1 MPASASPAPTA
12 PTTYISLQ
20 EGAARGYAA
29 ESTLRA
35 WIRDGRLPAVKFGGR
50 VKVTVEDLDA
60 LAIPKTSQKAA
71 RSGGEV
77 DAAVARVVAA
87 APRLTN
93 EQRERLAIILGGG
106 S

>member
-1 MPASASPAPTA
+1 MPATAIPAPTE
-12 PTTYISLQ
+12 PTSYISLQ

-35 WIRDGRLPAVKFGGR
+35 WIADGRLPAVKIGGR
-50 VKVTVEDLDA
+50 VKITVEDLDA
-60 LAIPKTSQKAA
+60 LAIPKTTQKAA
-71 RSGGEV
+71 RSGEEV
-77 DAAVARVVAA
+77 DAAVARVVAS

-93 EQRERLAIILGGG
+93 EQRERLAVILGGG

>member
-1 MPASASPAPTA
+1 MPATANPAPTA

-20 EGAARGYAA
+20 EGVARGYAA

-35 WIRDGRLPAVKFGGR
+35 WIRDGRLPAVKIGGR

-60 LAIPKTSQKAA
+60 LALSKTPQKAA

-93 EQRERLAIILGGG
+93 TQRERLAIILGGG